1 MATPELLPGD
11 SERVA
16 VAKEKLT
23 LALRAVEGDVPDN
36 FDLKNA
42 FLVYA
47 SVSGDED
54 KAAMA
59 LGISRVAIERLI
71 IEEGWEARIAG
82 LIKLRKS
89 GNGRL
94 VEKGLNRALNFTQAQ
109 RFRMVIERLM
119 RRLSDMSDDELMEYS
134 FQTETTTHRD
144 GTVDENKRF
153 NARPFADLASAMEKC
168 HSLSYMALCDT
179 GGERKKHEGEQAGPT
194 EAEIHSTIAGA
205 IAKMNAEPPT
215 GPAAT
220 VVEAMLKDR

>member
-23 LALRAVEGDVPDN
+23 LALRAVDAGDVPAN

-47 SVSGDED
+47 SVSGDAD

-59 LGISRVAIERLI
+59 LDISRVAIERLI
-71 IEEGWEARIAG
+71 IEEGWDARIEG
-82 LIKLRKS
+82 LIRLRKS

-109 RFRMVIERLM
+109 RFRMVLERLM
-119 RRLSDMSDDELMEYS
+119 RRLSEMTDDELMEYS
-134 FQTETTTHRD
+134 FQTETSTHKD
-144 GTVDENKRF
+144 GTVDETKRF

-179 GGERKKHEGEQAGPT
+179 SGERKKREDEHAGPT

-205 IAKMNAEPPT
+205 IAKMNTPAAGPT
-215 GPAAT
+215 GTAVDT
-220 VVEAMLKDR
+220 LSLK

>member
-23 LALRAVEGDVPDN
+23 LALRAVDGDVPDS
-36 FDLKNA
+36 FDRKNA

-59 LGISRVAIERLI
+59 LGISHSAMVRLI
-71 IEEGWEARIAG
+71 IEEGWEEKIAG
-82 LIKLRKS
+82 LIRLRKS
-89 GNGRL
+89 GNSRQ

-134 FQTETTTHRD
+134 FQTETSTHKD
-144 GTVDENKRF
+144 GTVDETKRF
-153 NARPFADLASAMEKC
+153 NARPFADLASAMEKV
-168 HSLSYMALCDT
+168 HTLSYQALADT
-179 GGERKKHEGEQAGPT
+179 ASERKKTDDERQGPT
-194 EAEIHSTIAGA
+194 SEEIHSTIAGA
-205 IAKMNAEPPT
+205 IAKMNTAAPAGPVAE
-215 GPAAT
+215 ALA
-220 VVEAMLKDR
+220 LK